1 MIIALD
7 FDETYNAR
15 PDMFDDLI
23 EVLLMYKDTQIILV
37 TYRHSELDYDP
48 LFQHLIDVMGVPV
61 YCTDGKAKKKYMED
75 LGINVDIW
83 IDDNPRSVLEDSA
96 WKHDSPELHAWR
108 EEQKQK
114 LLDMES
120 TKRKSP
126 QKN

>member
-23 EVLLMYKDTQIILV
+23 EVFLMYKDTQIILV
-37 TYRHSELDYDP
+37 TYRHETIDYDP
-48 LFQHLIDVMGVPV
+48 LFDRLKKQNVLV
-61 YCTDGKAKKKYMED
+61 YCTDGKAKKKFMED
-75 LGINVDIW
+75 LGIKVDIW

-108 EEQKQK
+108 EQQQLK
-114 LLDMES
+114 L
-120 TKRKSP
+120 KAVA
-126 QKN
+126 